1 MYLWLGGARDS
12 SLSPLTQSPGPGAA
26 VSAPSLIQWAKST
39 WSCCHRPGIWRG
51 LGVLWQSQSLL
62 LCSLEPMAV
71 SHPAW
76 APDIRCTGWLCRCGP
91 HGFLASG
98 DFLLH
103 VLILLLLYFVWHLWG
118 PILLLDLE
126 VYSHFQLSDW
136 FLNNS
141 SLLIEKSRGSKTGSF
156 FYIWKYFRWL
166 DVTSLLFTYSSVS
179 FSGFLPWLCCWQRI
193 PMRC

>member
-91 HGFLASG
+91 HGFLVSG
-98 DFLLH
+98 DFLLFWAWLCTYFIIAVFCLASVRAH
-103 VLILLLLYFVWHLWG
+103 LVTGFGSLFSFPAFWLILELQFA
-118 PILLLDLE
+118 
-126 VYSHFQLSDW
+126 FDW
-136 FLNNS
+136 
-141 SLLIEKSRGSKTGSF
+141 EE
-156 FYIWKYFRWL
+156 
-166 DVTSLLFTYSSVS
+166 
-179 FSGFLPWLCCWQRI
+179 SGE
-193 PMRC
+193 